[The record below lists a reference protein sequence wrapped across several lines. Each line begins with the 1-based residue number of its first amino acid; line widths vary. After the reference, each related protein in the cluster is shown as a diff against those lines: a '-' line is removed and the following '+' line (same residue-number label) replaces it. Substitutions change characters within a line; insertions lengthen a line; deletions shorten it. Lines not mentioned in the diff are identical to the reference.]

1 MYRSTSELAEATLFE
16 HRMDADAF
24 REDIRGDLEE
34 GQQVMIYFSTW
45 DNMYYLAV
53 VDSFLR
59 RLGYVCVC

>member
-1 MYRSTSELAEATLFE
+1 
-16 HRMDADAF
+16 MDADAF